1 MSRSLQDKCSVLFG
15 CALCD
20 RVDSIQGNHWQDAEA
35 CTWQRAGTGTGAAC
49 PHIIIFETFTAQSC
63 RLNRAVRHQLKLA
76 LAEREREIMMMIN
89 SCTVEI
95 VWMYLYYHA
104 AAAAAAVSRAHREA
118 SSNNVVI
125 NSRTVVALVLY
136 VLYPLK

>member
-1 MSRSLQDKCSVLFG
+1 MLSYHVIMSRPLQDKCSVLFG

-63 RLNRAVRHQLKLA
+63 RMNRAVCHQLKLA
-76 LAEREREIMMMIN
+76 LVEREIMMIN

-104 AAAAAAVSRAHREA
+104 AAAAVSRAHTERHHLTM
-118 SSNNVVI
+118 S
-125 NSRTVVALVLY
+125 
-136 VLYPLK
+136 